1 MDFLLLRSGAASRE
15 SLQPLLQ
22 VLNAIPNERAKFD
35 ESRAALQQPP
45 SSEGGETYFDLFGD
59 FLFCQENLHD

>member
-1 MDFLLLRSGAASRE
+1 MNILPLRTRPASGE

-22 VLNAIPNERAKFD
+22 VLSAIPNQRADFD

-45 SSEGGETYFDLFGD
+45 SPEGGETHFDLFGY
-59 FLFCQENLHD
+59 FLFGQETLHD